1 MSLKIITH
9 NRNSHFDSYYFSKI
23 IIALL
28 FIAVTL
34 PLATTTIGIIPKLGT
49 IVEYNDERGV
59 TLKKLAQKV
68 VPGTKE
74 KEYILLPLNPD
85 YGEIYPMEG
94 GQISAVYVETLEEWK
109 NA

>member
-1 MSLKIITH
+1 MSPAAIT
-9 NRNSHFDSYYFSKI
+9 K
-23 IIALL
+23 
-28 FIAVTL
+28 
-34 PLATTTIGIIPKLGT
+34 LARAFP
-49 IVEYNDERGV
+49 
-59 TLKKLAQKV
+59 LKKLAQKV